1 MVYKV
6 FRAEEVTT
14 DLDLI
19 FDHLVETAEHF
30 GEDPETAFLR
40 AEKRIIK
47 IQESLESL
55 VKAPHQGTLRP
66 HLGHSIRNVTKNKA
80 IIYFEVDDDELVV
93 RVLAIF
99 YSGQNHDAHILLR
112 LLS

>member
-6 FRAEEVTT
+6 VRAEEETS

-19 FDHLVETAEHF
+19 FDYLVETAEHF
-30 GEDPETAFLR
+30 GEDLETAFLR
-40 AEKRIIK
+40 AEKRVIE

-55 VKAPHQGTLRP
+55 ANVPHQGTLRP
-66 HLGHSIRNVTKNKA
+66 HLGNNIRNVTKIKA
-80 IIYFEVDDDELVV
+80 IIYFEVDDDKLIV
-93 RVLAIF
+93 RVLAVF

>member
-6 FRAEEVTT
+6 VRAEEVTA

-19 FDHLVETAEHF
+19 FDYLVETAEHF
-30 GEDPETAFLR
+30 GEDLETAFQR
-40 AEKRIIK
+40 ANKRVIE
-47 IQESLESL
+47 IQENLDSL
-55 VKAPHQGTLRP
+55 VNVPHQGTLRP
-66 HLGHSIRNVTKNKA
+66 HLGNGIRNVTKNKA
-80 IIYFEVDDDELVV
+80 IIYFEVDDDEQVV
-93 RVLAIF
+93 RVLAVF